1 MSPPR
6 KMFVNAADPEV
17 FRVAIVEE
25 GHIEELALESASR
38 EPTKANIYKGIVVNI
53 EPSLQAS
60 FVNYGG
66 ERHGFLPLS
75 EVHPDYYQEKPQNR
89 AQTKIQ
95 RVLRKGQE
103 LIVQVYKEESATKGA
118 YLSTY
123 ISLPGRRL
131 VLLPQQTHLGV
142 SRKIEKEEERQRLKE
157 LAQKLG
163 LPPEM
168 GLIVRTAG
176 ETAKTLELGKD
187 MKYLLKLWET
197 INQNATGKIA
207 PCLLHR
213 DLDLI
218 TRTVRDYFSPDITT
232 ILVDNVEVFQTLR
245 TFILEMSPRHVHTLK
260 LYKDNLPIFTR
271 FQLEDQIDRIY
282 SERVPLKSGGT
293 IVINPT
299 EALVSIDVNS
309 GRCTSQKEIEDTA
322 LKTNL
327 EAADEVARQLRL
339 RDLGG
344 LVVIDFIDMKDRKH
358 QKEVEQA
365 LKQSLKKD
373 KARVTVG
380 TLSKFGLLELSRQRL
395 RPTAEVSAYTI
406 CAACQGR
413 GRIKRVDT
421 LSLSLLRQISTQVA
435 QGQVQEVRASVPL
448 EVSNFLLNK
457 KRKDILNLEEHYH
470 LKIVVLPKEGLG
482 PEEILV
488 DYIKRES
495 SEARPG
501 PETRPAA
508 EPQSAPEPQKS
519 AEPQAAPAPKKT
531 GRPRRGSGRSRN
543 KPAPAPALGMP
554 ESQPEGAPEAP
565 TLAAQPGSEPGPGPD
580 NSAEPQP
587 APAPKKTGRPRRGSG
602 RSRKKPV
609 SEPGKVE
616 PQPEN
621 APEAQTLAAQ
631 PGSEPG
637 PGPDTSAEPQ
647 PAPAP
652 KKTGRPRRGSG
663 RSRKKPAPEAGK
675 GEPQPEGAPEA
686 QTPQPS
692 PAANP
697 GLGLTRPTPLKGAVA
712 CAAFCGKNHKILHG
726 LSAMARPS
734 FFY

>member
-1 MSPPR
+1 
-6 KMFVNAADPEV
+6 MFVNAADPEI

-60 FVNYGG
+60 FINYGG

-197 INQNATGKIA
+197 INQNATGQPA

-232 ILVDNVEVFQTLR
+232 ILVDNAEVYQTLR

-365 LKQSLKKD
+365 LKHSLKKD

-380 TLSKFGLLELSRQRL
+380 TVSKFGLLELSRQRL
-395 RPTAEVSAYTI
+395 RPTAEVSAYTP
-406 CAACQGR
+406 CPACQGR
-413 GRIKRVDT
+413 GRVKRVDT

-435 QGQVQEVRASVPL
+435 QGQIQEVRASVPL

-488 DYIKRES
+488 EYIKREL
-495 SEARPG
+495 SEAKPG
-501 PETRPAA
+501 PEPKPAA
-508 EPQSAPEPQKS
+508 EPQGAPVP
-519 AEPQAAPAPKKT
+519 PTAPAPKKT
-531 GRPRRGSGRSRN
+531 GRPRRGSGRSRK
-543 KPAPAPALGMP
+543 KPVSEPAKIEP
-554 ESQPEGAPEAP
+554 QPEGAAEVQ
-565 TLAAQPGSEPGPGPD
+565 TLAAQPGGEPAPEPD
-580 NSAEPQP
+580 KSAEPQP

-609 SEPGKVE
+609 SEPGKAE
-616 PQPEN
+616 AQPEG
-621 APEAQTLAAQ
+621 AAEVQTLAAQ
-631 PGSEPG
+631 PGGEPG
-637 PGPDTSAEPQ
+637 PEPDKSAEPQ

-663 RSRKKPAPEAGK
+663 RSRKKPAPEPGK
-675 GEPQPEGAPEA
+675 AEAQPENAPEVK
-686 QTPQPS
+686 TPEPEKS
-692 PAANP
+692 D
-697 GLGLTRPTPLKGAVA
+697 
-712 CAAFCGKNHKILHG
+712 
-726 LSAMARPS
+726 LS
-734 FFY
+734 

>member
-25 GHIEELALESASR
+25 GHIEELALESTSR
-38 EPTKANIYKGIVVNI
+38 EPTKANIYKGVVVNI

-75 EVHPDYYQEKPQNR
+75 EVHPDYYQEKPQSR

-103 LIVQVYKEESATKGA
+103 IIVQVYKEESATKGA
-118 YLSTY
+118 YLSSY

-131 VLLPQQTHLGV
+131 VLLPQQSHLGV

-176 ETAKTLELGKD
+176 ETAKTQELAKD

-197 INQNATGKIA
+197 INQVAVGQSA

-245 TFILEMSPRHVHTLK
+245 TFILEMSPRHVSTLK

-344 LVVIDFIDMKDRKH
+344 LVVIDFIDMKDKKH
-358 QKEVEQA
+358 QKQVEQA

-395 RPTAEVSAYTI
+395 RPTAEVSAYTP
-406 CAACQGR
+406 CPACQGR

-421 LSLSLLRQISTQVA
+421 LSLSLLRQISTQAA
-435 QGQVQEVRASVPL
+435 QGQIQEVRATVPI
-448 EVSNFLLNK
+448 EVSTFLLNK
-457 KRKDILNLEEHYH
+457 KRKEILNLEEHYH

-488 DYIKRES
+488 EYLKRES
-495 SEARPG
+495 TESKPA
-501 PETRPAA
+501 PESKPAA
-508 EPQSAPEPQKS
+508 ELHTGPEPPRT
-519 AEPQAAPAPKKT
+519 AEPHAPAPKK
-531 GRPRRGSGRSRN
+531 SGRS
-543 KPAPAPALGMP
+543 
-554 ESQPEGAPEAP
+554 
-565 TLAAQPGSEPGPGPD
+565 
-580 NSAEPQP
+580 
-587 APAPKKTGRPRRGSG
+587 RRGSG
-602 RSRKKPV
+602 RSRKKPAP
-609 SEPGKVE
+609 EPGKVE
-616 PQPEN
+616 SQPEAEAVAHTLEPQPVSE
-621 APEAQTLAAQ
+621 
-631 PGSEPG
+631 PGSEAPQ
-637 PGPDTSAEPQ
+637 TAEPQ
-647 PAPAP
+647 PAAAP

-663 RSRKKPAPEAGK
+663 RSRKKPAPEPARVEPQSEGEAGAHTLEPQS
-675 GEPQPEGAPEA
+675 GSEPGPEASQDAEPQPAAVPKKTGRPRRGPGRSRKKPAPEPGKVESQPEA
-686 QTPQPS
+686 ASEAKTPEPEKS
-692 PAANP
+692 D
-697 GLGLTRPTPLKGAVA
+697 
-712 CAAFCGKNHKILHG
+712 
-726 LSAMARPS
+726 LS
-734 FFY
+734 

>member
-197 INQNATGKIA
+197 INQNATGQPA

-232 ILVDNVEVFQTLR
+232 ILVDNVEVYQTLR

-406 CAACQGR
+406 CPACQGR

-435 QGQVQEVRASVPL
+435 QGQIQEVRASVPL

-488 DYIKRES
+488 EYIKREP
-495 SEARPG
+495 SEAKPG
-501 PETRPAA
+501 PETKPAA
-508 EPQSAPEPQKS
+508 EAQSAPEPQKA
-519 AEPQAAPAPKKT
+519 AEPQPAPAPKKT
-531 GRPRRGSGRSRN
+531 GRPRRSGRSRK
-543 KPAPAPALGMP
+543 KPAPETGKVEA
-554 ESQPEGAPEAP
+554 QPEGAAEAQ
-565 TLAAQPGSEPGPGPD
+565 TLEAQPGGELGPEPD
-580 NSAEPQP
+580 KSAEPQP
-587 APAPKKTGRPRRGSG
+587 APAPKKTGRPRRSA
-602 RSRKKPV
+602 V
-609 SEPGKVE
+609 PGKNPHAETAMVE
-616 PQPEN
+616 AQPEGAVE
-621 APEAQTLAAQ
+621 APTQEAQ
-631 PGSEPG
+631 PGGEPG
-637 PGPDTSAEPQ
+637 PGPDKSAEPQ

-652 KKTGRPRRGSG
+652 KKTGRPRRSG
-663 RSRKKPAPEAGK
+663 RSRKKPAAEPGKAEA
-675 GEPQPEGAPEA
+675 QPEGAPEA
-686 QTPQPS
+686 KTPEAQPEGV
-692 PAANP
+692 P
-697 GLGLTRPTPLKGAVA
+697 GPGPEKSDTP
-712 CAAFCGKNHKILHG
+712 
-726 LSAMARPS
+726 
-734 FFY
+734 

>member
-1 MSPPR
+1 
-6 KMFVNAADPEV
+6 MFVNAADPEV

-25 GHIEELALESASR
+25 GNIEELALESASR

-89 AQTKIQ
+89 ANIKIQ

-142 SRKIEKEEERQRLKE
+142 SRKIEKEEERQRLKD

-176 ETAKTLELGKD
+176 ETAKTQELAKD

-197 INQNATGKIA
+197 LNQAAATQNA

-218 TRTVRDYFSPDITT
+218 TRTVRDYFSPDINT
-232 ILVDNVEVFQTLR
+232 ILVDSVEVYQTLR

-260 LYKDNLPIFTR
+260 LYKDTLPIFTR

-344 LVVIDFIDMKDRKH
+344 LVVIDFIDMKERKH

-365 LKQSLKKD
+365 LKHSLKKD

-380 TLSKFGLLELSRQRL
+380 SLSKFGLLELSRQRL
-395 RPTAEVSAYTI
+395 RPTAEVSAYTP
-406 CAACQGR
+406 CPACQGR

-421 LSLSLLRQISTQVA
+421 LGLSLLRQISTQVA
-435 QGQVQEVRASVPL
+435 QGQIQEVRAAVPL

-457 KRKDILNLEEHYH
+457 KRKEILNLEEHYQ
-470 LKIVVLPKEGLG
+470 LKIVVLPREGLG
-482 PEEILV
+482 PEEIQVEYL
-488 DYIKRES
+488 KREA
-495 SEARPG
+495 SEPSPG
-501 PETRPAA
+501 PEPKPSEPRPA
-508 EPQSAPEPQKS
+508 
-519 AEPQAAPAPKKT
+519 
-531 GRPRRGSGRSRN
+531 
-543 KPAPAPALGMP
+543 
-554 ESQPEGAPEAP
+554 
-565 TLAAQPGSEPGPGPD
+565 
-580 NSAEPQP
+580 AEPQP
-587 APAPKKTGRPRRGSG
+587 APAPKKPG
-602 RSRKKPV
+602 RS
-609 SEPGKVE
+609 
-616 PQPEN
+616 
-621 APEAQTLAAQ
+621 
-631 PGSEPG
+631 
-637 PGPDTSAEPQ
+637 
-647 PAPAP
+647 
-652 KKTGRPRRGSG
+652 RRGSG
-663 RSRKKPAPEAGK
+663 RSRKKPAPEPGK
-675 GEPQPEGAPEA
+675 VEPRPQGAAEATTPQAQPGGEPGPEPPKTAEPQPAPAPKKPGRSRRGSGRSRKKPAPEPGKVESQPGSEPEA
-686 QTPQPS
+686 KTPE
-692 PAANP
+692 P
-697 GLGLTRPTPLKGAVA
+697 GKPDLP
-712 CAAFCGKNHKILHG
+712 
-726 LSAMARPS
+726 
-734 FFY
+734 

>member
-6 KMFVNAADPEV
+6 KMFVNAADPEI

-60 FVNYGG
+60 FINYGG

-89 AQTKIQ
+89 AQTRIQ

-142 SRKIEKEEERQRLKE
+142 SRKIEKEEERQRLKD

-197 INQNATGKIA
+197 INQNAAGQPA

-232 ILVDNVEVFQTLR
+232 ILVDNAEVYQTLR

-365 LKQSLKKD
+365 LKHSLKKD

-406 CAACQGR
+406 CPACQGR

-482 PEEILV
+482 PEEIMV
-488 DYIKRES
+488 EYIKREPA
-495 SEARPG
+495 EAKPG

-508 EPQSAPEPQKS
+508 EAQSAPEPQK
-519 AEPQAAPAPKKT
+519 A
-531 GRPRRGSGRSRN
+531 
-543 KPAPAPALGMP
+543 
-554 ESQPEGAPEAP
+554 
-565 TLAAQPGSEPGPGPD
+565 
-580 NSAEPQP
+580 AEPQP
-587 APAPKKTGRPRRGSG
+587 APAPKKTGRPRRSSRSRKKPAPEPGKIEPQPEGATEAPTLATQPGGEPGPEPEKTAEPQPVPTPKKTGRPRRSG
-602 RSRKKPV
+602 RSRKKSAP
-609 SEPGKVE
+609 EPGKVE
-616 PQPEN
+616 PQPE
-621 APEAQTLAAQ
+621 
-631 PGSEPG
+631 
-637 PGPDTSAEPQ
+637 
-647 PAPAP
+647 
-652 KKTGRPRRGSG
+652 
-663 RSRKKPAPEAGK
+663 
-675 GEPQPEGAPEA
+675 GAPEA
-686 QTPQPS
+686 
-692 PAANP
+692 
-697 GLGLTRPTPLKGAVA
+697 PTPEAQPGGEPGSGPDP
-712 CAAFCGKNHKILHG
+712 FD
-726 LSAMARPS
+726 SP
-734 FFY
+734 